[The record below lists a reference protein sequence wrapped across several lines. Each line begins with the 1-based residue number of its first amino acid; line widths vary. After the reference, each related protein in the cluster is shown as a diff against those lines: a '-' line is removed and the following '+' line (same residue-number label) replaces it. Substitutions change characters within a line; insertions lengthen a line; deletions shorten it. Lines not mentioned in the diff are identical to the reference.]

1 MEILFRGFSG
11 HAPFLDAAVI
21 AFVGCAIS
29 IVSMLV
35 IVIKGFA
42 KSSGWVPF
50 ICILCSF
57 VFVYV
62 GFYLVADSRVPIVK
76 ATINETVPW
85 QEVNSKYELLEQTG
99 KIYTFK
105 VKDVSI
111 KDWETLIKE
120 GE

>member
-11 HAPFLDAAVI
+11 HAPFLDAAAI
-21 AFVGCAIS
+21 AFAACAVS
-29 IVSMLV
+29 IASMLI
-35 IVIKGFA
+35 IVTKGSVKRF
-42 KSSGWVPF
+42 GWVPF

-57 VFVYV
+57 IYMFLGVY
-62 GFYLVADSRVPIVK
+62 LIIDSRVPIIK

-105 VKDVSI
+105 VKDISV